1 MAITGKEEVNLSVTH
16 RLTLEDRNR
25 LTVTGVTDVGSFDE
39 TAAVLETSRGT
50 LILRGREL
58 HVEQLSLGSGEV
70 KLTGQVD
77 SMVYEENRETQGGFL
92 ARLFR

>member
-1 MAITGKEEVNLSVTH
+1 MAEAGRDELRVAAAH
-16 RLTLEDRNR
+16 RLTLEDRGR
-25 LTVTGVTDVGSFDE
+25 LTVTGVADVGSFDE

-50 LILRGREL
+50 LILRGRDL

-70 KLTGQVD
+70 RLTGQVD